1 MGTGSFGGGTVPDCC
16 FGIWGGCVCVC
27 GGGTREEGGGEKR
40 GEAGVSS
47 VTSVLDSLFG
57 PSALNKNFLR
67 AHRFN
72 KSYDLQD
79 PGS

>member
-1 MGTGSFGGGTVPDCC
+1 MCVGGAP
-16 FGIWGGCVCVC
+16 
-27 GGGTREEGGGEKR
+27 EKR
-40 GEAGVSS
+40 VEVRKEGKQESS

-79 PGS
+79 PGSKGR